1 MKKSERLVALNKFL
15 EEGRDLTT
23 KELTLAGFSKYDLE
37 CLRKDTLISEGTGV
51 YTLHNIDL
59 LLMYGRGL
67 LDKKDYD
74 KACQCF
80 HKILEFEPNNHE
92 AIFRLFVNSISKS
105 NYNEAFKF
113 FDMLVSS
120 TPEENKSDNYLY
132 LFLLGLVT
140 KIPKKYEG
148 VYLSINYDS
157 IKISV
162 ADKRLQDIN
171 LENII
176 RAKIYNRQLVKA
188 VKFIEN
194 KDSQEDI
201 TEANI
206 VAKILIAQYKKQC
219 GKILK
224 EKAENTLIDLI
235 ETQNYQGLVSTLTKQ
250 SQLGKS
256 HDADKYIILLANQ
269 IIAIKEK
276 GEYPVETAH
285 KTGNYFKAIMHRNY
299 KLALELSAKYDNKPN
314 ENFRPLKLLLEQM
327 IDLLNKRINE
337 KDVPDASTLLKSCAE
352 EGLTGSLEKTAESS
366 EPNIPRVSNTESKL
380 KTPRNYLELIKSKKY
395 KDLLNILMPGV
406 NSRTSSQAEEYL
418 AFLIG
423 DLLSIKQTKKR
434 PRIKGGKS
442 YSLFIA
448 ILNQDYEAAFKFA
461 KENLTKNSTM
471 LNECFYLLLEDIMTE
486 IKALEE
492 PKSVSILNLIKE
504 KQYEEL
510 VSYIENNGQL
520 GVISDKEKAILKL
533 ARDIL
538 KIKSTNIVPNFISY
552 GALTLYMA
560 IHNNDYEIALKFSEN
575 YNIKNGYD
583 KYTDPIYLLLV
594 DINSYIKKPRKKEPL
609 VLALLKSGNYARI
622 IQYYKDKEK
631 QRTLSHY
638 NRHLLLIAEDLV
650 NVKEN
655 GVIPTSNNKQSSSV
669 FTAIDN
675 KDYKGAL
682 RLAEYHCSTNE
693 KDKDTDYLY
702 LFLSTLNME
711 IEKVE
716 NRRAQTSSVTLTLIL
731 ELIKNNE
738 CERLFALLTT
748 KRQYSTLNYREENLL
763 KLVGDYLDIKKTG
776 KIPPILCTNGSTTSK
791 AIEGNNY
798 GLALELFQNLEKKGI
813 DNSTNTLYLM
823 LVKITSLIENI
834 KKSPDS
840 GLEVSPS
847 STSIQNE
854 MNEFI
859 TIDMIFS
866 ALTHGHTDLA
876 LTLVHKFLE
885 QIGATCYEFLVVS
898 NIKCSILESDLA
910 FISPMYILVNLK
922 RGTFNFELQPYLNAF
937 YALCDS
943 GEVAEAELCLNIISW
958 SKQILPNN
966 IDINW
971 LHTTLEN
978 AKNNSGGRK

>member
-80 HKILEFEPNNHE
+80 YKILESEPNNHE
-92 AIFRLFVNSISKS
+92 AIFRLFVNSISKR

-120 TPEENKSDNYLY
+120 TPEEHKSDNYLY

-162 ADKRLQDIN
+162 ADKRFQDIN
-171 LENII
+171 LENTI

-194 KDSQEDI
+194 KDNQEDI

-235 ETQNYQGLVSTLTKQ
+235 ETQNYQSLVSTLTKQ

-269 IIAIKEK
+269 IITIKEK

-285 KTGNYFKAIMHRNY
+285 ITGNYFKAIMHRNY

-327 IDLLNKRINE
+327 IDLLNEKINE
-337 KDVPDASTLLKSCAE
+337 KDVPDASTLLKPGAE
-352 EGLTGSLEKTAESS
+352 EELTCSLEEKIESP
-366 EPNIPRVSNTESKL
+366 EPNIPRVSNTEPKSKAS
-380 KTPRNYLELIKSKKY
+380 RNYLEQIKSKKY
-395 KDLLNILMPGV
+395 KDLLNILMPEV
-406 NSRTSSQAEEYL
+406 NSKTSSQAEEYL
-418 AFLIG
+418 AFLIS
-423 DLLSIKQTKKR
+423 DLLSLKQSKKK
-434 PRIKGGKS
+434 PRVKGES
-442 YSLFIA
+442 YSLFRA
-448 ILNQDYEAAFKFA
+448 ILNQDYEAAYKFA
-461 KENLTKNSTM
+461 KENLIQNSTM
-471 LNECFYLLLEDIMTE
+471 LNECFYLVLEDIMTE

-504 KQYEEL
+504 KKYEEL
-510 VSYIENNGQL
+510 VSYLEK
-520 GVISDKEKAILKL
+520 KEQTETVLIDEKYILKI

-538 KIKSTNIVPNFISY
+538 KIKNTSVWPTIKSSNGTTVFKAIDNNNY
-552 GALTLYMA
+552 KDALILS
-560 IHNNDYEIALKFSEN
+560 EIFCRNK
-575 YNIKNGYD
+575 GYD
-583 KYTDPIYLLLV
+583 KNSNPIHLLLV
-594 DINSYIKKPRKKEPL
+594 DINAELELARKKGPFIL
-609 VLALLKSGNYARI
+609 TLLKEGKYTEI
-622 IQYYKDKEK
+622 VKYYKDK
-631 QRTLSHY
+631 QLTLNSY
-638 NRHLLLIAEDLV
+638 KRYLLLIAEELV
-650 NVKEN
+650 NISEN
-655 GVIPTSNNKQSSSV
+655 GVIPACNDKQSSSA

-682 RLAEYHCSTNE
+682 RLAEYHCSTNG

-716 NRRAQTSSVTLTLIL
+716 NRRAQTSSVTPTLIL

-738 CERLFALLTT
+738 CEKLFALLTT
-748 KRQYSTLNYREENLL
+748 KKQYSTLNYREENLL

-854 MNEFI
+854 INEFI
-859 TIDMIFS
+859 TIDMIFG

-922 RGTFNFELQPYLNAF
+922 RGTFKFELQSYLDAF

-943 GEVAEAELCLNIISW
+943 GEVAEAEICLNIISW

-971 LHTTLEN
+971 LHNTLEN
-978 AKNNSGGRK
+978 AKNKSGGRK